1 MFNKQLDHI
10 HRGPERDIFT
20 DTAKSPATISQTTTL
35 LNGKKKVGR
44 NADQE
49 HDLLSGK
56 HHGNTQVET
65 LYSEKNMQE
74 KKNTEAAHKDD
85 ASPAAIPERHHMR
98 VPHRLEVLAQARS
111 SGQMNSEVD
120 TGYFRHLSTLN
131 EVNAL
136 KHQISNEPDL
146 DEPNANI
153 QNLMK
158 EQNEIIPEL

>member
-20 DTAKSPATISQTTTL
+20 DTAKSPAAISQTTTL

-56 HHGNTQVET
+56 HHGKTQVDT
-65 LYSEKNMQE
+65 LYSEKNVHE
-74 KKNTEAAHKDD
+74 KKKAEAVNKDE
-85 ASPAAIPERHHMR
+85 ASPALAPGKHHMK

-146 DEPNANI
+146 DEPNNNI

-158 EQNEIIPEL
+158 DQNDIIPEL